1 MAVVKVQREGSNQ
14 AGVKFKMTAS
24 TAEVMRRQCFSEAPG
39 RPLPSTSSSRSPA
52 VLQGQ
57 NEATAPGRTFQVQAA
72 GGAPHRP
79 GYSSGQLSWRRP
91 LTPAAAAGPAPAQS
105 PGGPTTLSRSK
116 DDTMETEMGFDK
128 LTRTASCPAI
138 GPAWAIVPPLTEAL
152 SATLNRQ
159 QSAANR
165 RPLEKHHP
173 PGTPTR
179 PFPGSISAERI
190 SDPGAGRWPNNH
202 EN

>member
-39 RPLPSTSSSRSPA
+39 RPLPSTSSPRSPQFSRA
-52 VLQGQ
+52 KTRQQHLT
-57 NEATAPGRTFQVQAA
+57 EPARCE
-72 GGAPHRP
+72 RP
-79 GYSSGQLSWRRP
+79 GQPPPARLFKRP
-91 LTPAAAAGPAPAQS
+91 TLLATTLTPAAAAGPAPAQS

-173 PGTPTR
+173 PGSPTR

-190 SDPGAGRWPNNH
+190 SDPGAGRRPNNH